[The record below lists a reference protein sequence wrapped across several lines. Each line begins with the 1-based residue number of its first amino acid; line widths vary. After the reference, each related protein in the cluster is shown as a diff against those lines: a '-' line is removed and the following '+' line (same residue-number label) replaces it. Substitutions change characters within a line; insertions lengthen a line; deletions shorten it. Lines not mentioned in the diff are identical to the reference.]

1 MFKKLF
7 RRGGSEPDT
16 PREAQHGEQLANDES
31 ELEHS
36 DGRPRPA
43 PNEPLVAAMEQLAR
57 AEGPDSRKDLYE
69 ALQQGW
75 LWIPIAEPPAP
86 GESNG
91 QPSGETQ
98 LKLITPS
105 TPDGKK
111 VLLTFTDEEA
121 LVHFTGGAHY
131 VSLPTAEAM
140 RIAVTVGVDH
150 VVLNPFPQDG
160 KPLRAGGALSKEEFE
175 LLAQGRT
182 PSHFRPQ
189 ERRVDPGAQVYLGK
203 AQSLPETAATELQ
216 KAARYEP
223 IREMFLIQM
232 QMPPAESTRT
242 LVMLLT
248 HEMSESASKEMF
260 QALAERIR
268 PHMHKGESL
277 DFVIATD
284 ELAQVCREHGET
296 IYTRPQ

>member
-7 RRGGSEPDT
+7 KRGNGESDT
-16 PREAQHGEQLANDES
+16 PQTDSDPLSTAAGEPQLADS
-31 ELEHS
+31 
-36 DGRPRPA
+36 RPS
-43 PNEPLVAAMEQLAR
+43 PNQDLIAAMEQIAQ
-57 AEGPDSRKDLYE
+57 AEGPDSRKQLYE
-69 ALQQGW
+69 ALQHGW
-75 LWIPIAEPPAP
+75 LWIPIAEPPTTAAED
-86 GESNG
+86 GKSN
-91 QPSGETQ
+91 GETQ
-98 LKLITPS
+98 LKVITPS

-121 LVHFTGGAHY
+121 LVHFTGGSHY
-131 VSLPTAEAM
+131 VSLPTPEAM

-160 KPLRAGGALSKEEFE
+160 KPLRPGGALSKEEFE

-182 PSHFRPQ
+182 PSPFRPQ
-189 ERRVDPGAQVYLGK
+189 ERQVNPGAQIYLGR
-203 AQSLPETAATELQ
+203 AQSLPEAAAAELQ

-232 QMPPAESTRT
+232 QMPPAEASRCVV
-242 LVMLLT
+242 LQLT
-248 HEMSESASKEMF
+248 TEMSEAASKEMF

-268 PHMHKGESL
+268 PHMQKGESL
-277 DFVIATD
+277 DFVIATE

-296 IYTRPQ
+296 LYTRPQ